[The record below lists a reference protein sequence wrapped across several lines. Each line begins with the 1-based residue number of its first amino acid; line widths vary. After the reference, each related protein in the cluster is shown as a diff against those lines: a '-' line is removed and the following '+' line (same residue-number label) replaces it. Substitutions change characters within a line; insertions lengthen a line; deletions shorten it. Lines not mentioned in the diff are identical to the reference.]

1 MLNPER
7 IWEYRLLY
15 LDLNDLLSKNRA
27 LETHF
32 QRLIENKTRT
42 VKTMLASQA
51 GCHFPAAAG
60 HGSTLPLNPPQHLQG
75 FSLNF
80 GLPADSII
88 M

>member
-15 LDLNDLLSKNRA
+15 LGLNDLLSKNRA

-42 VKTMLASQA
+42 VKTMFVLE
-51 GCHFPAAAG
+51 PAP
-60 HGSTLPLNPPQHLQG
+60 TPTRV
-75 FSLNF
+75 FT
-80 GLPADSII
+80 
-88 M
+88 